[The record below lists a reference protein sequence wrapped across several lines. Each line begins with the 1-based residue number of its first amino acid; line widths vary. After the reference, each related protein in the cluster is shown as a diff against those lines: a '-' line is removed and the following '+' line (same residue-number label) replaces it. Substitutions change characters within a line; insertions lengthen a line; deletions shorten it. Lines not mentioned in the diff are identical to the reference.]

1 MPRENANGARAKSGG
16 RTVPVGPE
24 LIRLYADYLHEEYG
38 GIDSDYVFVNIW
50 AEPKGQAWSYQAA
63 YDLVLRLRAR
73 TGIAFDP
80 HWFRHCAATRWLRDG
95 VPIEVVSTLLGHSS
109 VSSHVLGLRPSDG
122 GGRAGGAG
130 EGRLVHREGSVV
142 VTGGWITQA
151 DRSRWQ
157 QRAAAELA
165 AILAAHPGIPVI
177 AWTVT
182 ASGGALSG
190 QVLAPAAGRRGLFG
204 QWRQALGL
212 DEVTETPSA
221 SGTPVYLHARGVRG
235 GVTVSVTATVFD
247 GEEDSR

>member
-1 MPRENANGARAKSGG
+1 M
-16 RTVPVGPE
+16 
-24 LIRLYADYLHEEYG
+24 
-38 GIDSDYVFVNIW
+38 
-50 AEPKGQAWSYQAA
+50 
-63 YDLVLRLRAR
+63 
-73 TGIAFDP
+73 
-80 HWFRHCAATRWLRDG
+80 
-95 VPIEVVSTLLGHSS
+95 
-109 VSSHVLGLRPSDG
+109 
-122 GGRAGGAG
+122 
-130 EGRLVHREGSVV
+130 

-165 AILAAHPGIPVI
+165 VILAAHPGIPVI

-190 QVLAPAAGRRGLFG
+190 QVLAPASRRGLFG

-235 GVTVSVTATVFD
+235 GVAVSVTATIFD
-247 GEEDSR
+247 GGEDSW